1 MKKIKPDWDVV
12 DFDLGDISSL
22 LQAQDINI
30 IREDILNAIKFVFN
44 QVQKVTQKIKKVF
57 YIIPL
62 IMLMVDA
69 YRYMV
74 KYQVRHV
81 DNSISVCSMEKQG
94 LLIIFFILG
103 TFTFCA

>member
-1 MKKIKPDWDVV
+1 MA
-12 DFDLGDISSL
+12 DFDLGGISSL

-74 KYQVRHV
+74 KYQVWHLN
-81 DNSISVCSMEKQG
+81 NSISVCSMEKQG
-94 LLIIFFILG
+94 LQIIFFIPG